1 MTKEEFRNILD
12 KDFFNETNEIATYAT
27 HLHDTVCNQK
37 YGDKPYSVHL
47 FRVEMMVRDYG
58 YLVCENKEDAL
69 VMFFA
74 AYFHDAIEDARQT
87 YNDIL
92 KIARKYLPSEAA
104 LLATEIVYAL
114 TDEKGRT
121 RQERASDKHFE
132 DIRDTKYAPFIKWCD
147 RFANLEYSIEHESRM
162 AELYK
167 KEMPSFI
174 ERLGGEKYLPKEL
187 IDEINNL

>member
-27 HLHDTVCNQK
+27 HLHDTFCNQK
-37 YGDKPYSVHL
+37 YDDKPYSVHL

-74 AYFHDAIEDARQT
+74 AHFHDAIEDARQT

-132 DIRDTKYAPFIKWCD
+132 GIRDTKYATD
-147 RFANLEYSIEHESRM
+147 
-162 AELYK
+162 
-167 KEMPSFI
+167 
-174 ERLGGEKYLPKEL
+174 LP
-187 IDEINNL
+187 IWNIP

>member
-1 MTKEEFRNILD
+1 MTKEEFRDILD

-37 YGDKPYSVHL
+37 YDDKPYSVHL

-74 AYFHDAIEDARQT
+74 AHFHDAIED
-87 YNDIL
+87 DIL

-174 ERLGGEKYLPKEL
+174 ERLGGEKYLSKEL